1 MKKRFL
7 AVILCLIM
15 LLQPMTVAHAAFDS
29 DESQYN
35 PSPGKYTLQETESD
49 EYLQETEPRAVG
61 NEINFEV
68 QIQLDFPVTEEGV
81 NILKDAF
88 TASLKS
94 EDSGEITNVNTKTT
108 SDHTII
114 CTAENVQPGE
124 YTLILDAEYFFRNYQ
139 QKVFVEEGA
148 KTTVVL
154 SDSYASYRG
163 DGKTSPGVFAL
174 GDLNGDGNIDSTDGD
189 ILVEYIG
196 QSKIKTDNAENDEFK
211 AIYDLNFDGE
221 LNIGDIGILVNNMD
235 EEKREATPIVTV
247 LSSAVK
253 IDTVNSFVDESSERT
268 LDTIM
273 EDHEKMIVLAPE
285 NKEEEISQENPI
297 EIKMDV
303 ASTVPVD
310 GIVISAPAET
320 GPKSGTIEVEVVD
333 EDNPDSAP
341 EIITVPIVDADSEQ
355 PAPAPARAKMRMFRA
370 APIAKATAVRQADGS
385 IVIDLGRQVAIK
397 KVTIVVTATASSAN
411 LTEIAKVEFLNDM
424 ESRIPEP
431 ELNIPQNITIDGI
444 GDSFTVSWDPETN
457 VAGYQVAV
465 SAKDKNGKVYEEQ
478 FYSAGV
484 NRILIQS
491 FKGGVKDKVTP
502 LWTYS
507 VRVKSVNG
515 SWSSAYSETVT
526 HFQYPAGAPD
536 APDNLK
542 LNGKY
547 RQIDASWKDMPGT
560 EKYTLEYREVGTEE
574 YIVINDIV
582 KNSFS
587 ITENLKDDTSYEVR
601 VYGWNTDV
609 KGNAR
614 RGGYSLPA
622 IAKTTVD
629 IPKFSKYAMIPREE
643 IASVSC
649 FAYQGPGGPGGFD
662 MTQYTDDNP
671 FRHENVID
679 GDYTTFLH
687 TNKGYPHGAVV
698 EFKTVQTIS
707 EILMTTRLEDKYRDS
722 TGYSQAELEVWD
734 AEGNRTVYRL
744 GVYALYASNPA
755 AKNTMRFVLPAPVNA
770 KKVKLVLSKYGA
782 GVITISELNF
792 FKFDSLEKDVNAL
805 YADDM
810 HITLKENVTEEMI
823 AALEVRA
830 NTKDAN
836 FNEYHPK
843 KQILEA
849 ELAYA
854 RDLLNNNS
862 NISNVVNVKYDIT
875 RSGTNNCGFS
885 GGLCG
890 LQPLGYVAAADSTVN
905 IYVGQKGKKV
915 GDPVSVRLVVTQYH
929 PESSAWRSGE
939 ITLYHGKNEVTIPNI
954 SSLGFEKGGSLYI
967 VQTNPNDIKANPVS
981 IRVSG
986 GTKIPVLDLHRS
998 VGDSR
1003 FTIDEAQWKD
1013 SIREYVKELTSY
1025 SQALKEMHADHE
1037 AEVGGFEYGNGSNCF
1052 LNSTEIGLDNVLISV
1067 PASQVL
1073 AGIGGAN
1080 APVDTLVERMYNS
1093 AVAMNQMLELFYK
1106 ERGFNPAAANGLH
1119 GIPTARFNIRYHRMF
1134 AGAFMYAGGLHLG
1147 IEWGSVPGVV
1157 SGVPL
1162 TTEENGKRTGG
1173 SIFGWGIAH
1182 ELGHNADGGGVAIAE
1197 VTNNIWA
1204 QLTKTWDTATTTRVP
1219 YQSVYKHV
1227 TSNTVGKP
1235 SSVFAQLGMF
1245 WQLHLAY
1252 DENYTFYNYFKD
1264 GFTAENHSN
1273 LLENEFYARFYT
1285 IRREFAKAPATS
1297 IKLAN
1302 GNTEQ
1307 NIMRTACAAAQ
1318 KDLTDF
1324 FKAWGYSVDAVTEAY
1339 AKQFPK
1345 EERKIQY
1352 LSDGAREYTLAKGAP
1367 MTSTEVDAQLVQGKG
1382 NDGRKVTLTISLP
1395 NEANMDAVLGYEII
1409 RNGRPVAFVTP
1420 AVNEDGEYE
1429 AVTVYEDIVQ
1439 TVNNRVMNYE
1449 VVAYD
1454 KYLNTTS
1461 AKVLDS
1467 IKIRH
1472 EGVLTAE
1479 NWTVTTNAASS
1490 EGVLTVYDGKDVA
1503 EGKNVAE
1510 GNVYTDAVTGDKV
1523 TYNKSMDVKYLE
1535 EETGEL
1541 LRSYSA
1547 AVLTADGDAE
1557 VGFEGKAESTAQIT
1571 YDLGGKQEITGL
1583 AFVGGSTQPWKFL
1596 LEYSDNG
1603 GASFTRITGFS
1614 VGTTDEGYPVLYF
1627 AAGKN
1632 IKSFKATNIRISS
1645 PNGVKTIGYKEIK
1658 LLTPSGDNVDIG
1670 ISTID
1675 PVTGA
1680 ETWNTDNAIGL
1691 LSKDYVLDE
1700 AAGSVIPAGS
1710 FVVTGRYTGNAAY
1723 NVVKLYNEN
1732 YKLYD
1737 ESTEN
1742 KLGGLVNG
1750 YQSIFADMPEEGNI
1764 VNVRDGF
1771 WIYWLEPLSGE
1782 NAGKFGLPGAG
1793 ENGSDIIVEIPA
1805 KVYAELYRVDNA
1817 LTLAGERLVS
1827 DSFVV
1832 DVPEVLP
1839 SIELVSEN

>member
-7 AVILCLIM
+7 AVLLCLIIIM
-15 LLQPMTVAHAAFDS
+15 QTAAIQTFAVSQQEITPEKYTLSDTASEQPPQSRAVNSAVNFEIQIGFEFPISQEGIATIKDFFTAILYSTSS
-29 DESQYN
+29 DESIN
-35 PSPGKYTLQETESD
+35 ISTKEIS
-49 EYLQETEPRAVG
+49 G
-61 NEINFEV
+61 N
-68 QIQLDFPVTEEGV
+68 
-81 NILKDAF
+81 
-88 TASLKS
+88 
-94 EDSGEITNVNTKTT
+94 
-108 SDHTII
+108 TII
-114 CTAENVQPGE
+114 CKAENVPTGE
-124 YTLILDAEYFFRNYQ
+124 YLLKLEAEYFFQDYEQ
-139 QKVFVEEGA
+139 TVTVEDGA
-148 KTTVVL
+148 KTTLVL
-154 SDSYASYRG
+154 SNNYSSYRG
-163 DGKTSPGVFAL
+163 EGKNSPGVFAI
-174 GDLNGDGNIDSTDGD
+174 GDLNKDNVIDSADSDLLIENVGQKR
-189 ILVEYIG
+189 YIKELSENG
-196 QSKIKTDNAENDEFK
+196 TEKEVVNAEFNK
-211 AIYDLNFDGE
+211 IYDLNYDGE
-221 LNIGDIGILVNNMD
+221 INVGDLAIIANNMD
-235 EEKREATPIVTV
+235 MEKREATPIVTV
-247 LSSAVK
+247 ISSAVT
-253 IDTVNSFVDESSERT
+253 IDAESSSVAESSERP
-268 LDTIM
+268 LNTIM

-285 NKEEEISQENPI
+285 DKEQEISEENPI
-297 EIKMDV
+297 QIKMDIS
-303 ASTVPVD
+303 STVPVD

-320 GPKSGTIEVEVVD
+320 GPKSGTIEVEVIN
-333 EDNPDSAP
+333 EDDPNGAP
-341 EIITVPIVDADSEQ
+341 EIITVPIVEANEVQ
-355 PAPAPARAKMRMFRA
+355 PANVPMRSKSLKA
-370 APIAKATAVRQADGS
+370 APIARATAIRQADGS

-424 ESRIPEP
+424 ETRIPEP
-431 ELNIPQNITIDGI
+431 ELNIPQNIKVDGI
-444 GDSFTVSWDPETN
+444 GDSFTVSWDAETN

-465 SAKDKNGKVYEEQ
+465 SAKDKNGKVYDEQ
-478 FYSAGV
+478 FYNAGV

-502 LWTYS
+502 LWTYTI
-507 VRVKSVNG
+507 RVKSVNG
-515 SWSSAYSETVT
+515 SWSSAYSDKVS
-526 HFQYPAGAPD
+526 HYQFAAGAPD

-574 YIVINDIV
+574 YTVVNDILT
-582 KNSFS
+582 NSYS

-601 VYGWNTDV
+601 VYGWNTDNN
-609 KGNAR
+609 GNAR

-622 IAKTTVD
+622 IAKTIVN
-629 IPKFSKYAMIPREE
+629 IPKFPKYAMVPGDE

-649 FAYQGPGGPGGFD
+649 FAYQGPGGPGGID
-662 MTQYTDDNP
+662 YSQYTEDNP
-671 FRHENVID
+671 YKPENVID
-679 GDYTTFLH
+679 GDYTTYFH

-698 EFKTVQTIS
+698 EFETEQNIS

-722 TGYSQAELEVWD
+722 TGYSQAEVEVWD
-734 AEGNRTVYRL
+734 KDGNQSKYRL
-744 GVYALYASNPA
+744 GVYALYATNPA
-755 AKNTMRFVLPAPVNA
+755 AKNTMRFVLPNPVNA
-770 KKVKLVLSKYGA
+770 KKIKLILSKYGA
-782 GVITISELNF
+782 GEITISELNF
-792 FKFDSLEKDVNAL
+792 FKYDSLENDVNAL

-810 HITLKENVTEEMI
+810 HVTLKDNVTEEMI
-823 AALEVRA
+823 EALELRA
-830 NTKDAN
+830 NTKDSN
-836 FNEYHPK
+836 FDEYHPK

-854 RDLLNNNS
+854 RELLNNGS
-862 NISNVVNVKYDIT
+862 NISKAVNIKYDIT
-875 RSGTNNCGFS
+875 RSGTNSSGFS

-939 ITLYHGKNEVTIPNI
+939 ITLYQGKNEVTIPNI

-981 IRVSG
+981 VRVSG

-998 VGDSR
+998 IGDAR
-1003 FTIDEAQWKD
+1003 FEVDQAQWKD
-1013 SIREYVKELTSY
+1013 SIREYVEELTSY
-1025 SQALKEMHADHE
+1025 SLALKEMHADHE
-1037 AEVGGFEYGNGSNCF
+1037 TEVGGFEFGNGSNCF
-1052 LNSTEIGLDNVLISV
+1052 LNSTEISLDNVLISV

-1073 AGIGGAN
+1073 AGIGGAVAN
-1080 APVDTLVERMYNS
+1080 VDILVDRMYNT
-1093 AVAMNQMLELFYK
+1093 AVAMNQMIELFYK
-1106 ERGFNPAAANGLH
+1106 ERGFNPAASNGYH

-1157 SGVPL
+1157 SGSPV

-1182 ELGHNADGGGVAIAE
+1182 ELGHNADGNGVAIAE

-1204 QLTKTWDTATTTRVP
+1204 QLTKTWDTADTTRIP
-1219 YQSVYKHV
+1219 YEKVYQHV

-1252 DENYTFYNYFKD
+1252 DKNYTHYNYYKD
-1264 GFTAENHSN
+1264 GYTAENYAN
-1273 LLENEFYARFYT
+1273 LIENEFYARFYT

-1297 IKLAN
+1297 IKLTN

-1307 NIMRTACAAAQ
+1307 NIMRTACAAAER
-1318 KDLTDF
+1318 DLTDF
-1324 FKAWGYSVDAVTEAY
+1324 FRAWGYNVDAATEAY

-1352 LSDGAREYTLAKGAP
+1352 LSDGAHEYTLANGAP
-1367 MTSTEVDAQLVQGKG
+1367 MTSTEVEAQLVQGNG
-1382 NDGRKVTLTISLP
+1382 NDARKVTLTISLP
-1395 NEANMDAVLGYEII
+1395 DEANMDAVLGYEII
-1409 RNGRPVAFVTP
+1409 RNGLPVAFVTP
-1420 AVNEDGEYE
+1420 AVNENGEYE
-1429 AVTVYEDIVQ
+1429 AATVYEDVVQ
-1439 TVNNRVMNYE
+1439 TINNRVMDYE

-1461 AKVLDS
+1461 ANKLDS

-1472 EGVLTAE
+1472 EGVLATD
-1479 NWTVTTNAASS
+1479 NWTVTTNAVSND
-1490 EGVLTVYDGKDVA
+1490 GVLTVYDGIDVATGKDVV
-1503 EGKNVAE
+1503 EGK
-1510 GNVYTDAVTGDKV
+1510 VYTDAVTGQQV
-1523 TYNKSMDVKYLE
+1523 TYTKSMDVKYLE
-1535 EETGEL
+1535 QETGEL

-1547 AVLTADGDAE
+1547 AILSADGNKE
-1557 VGFEGKAESTAQIT
+1557 VGFEGRAEGTAQIT
-1571 YDLGGKQEITGL
+1571 YDLGGKQEITAL
-1583 AFVGGSTQPWKFL
+1583 AFLGGTTQPWKFA

-1603 GASFTRITGFS
+1603 GVSFTRITGFS
-1614 VGTTDEGYPVLYF
+1614 VGTTDDGYPVLYF

-1632 IKSFKATNIRISS
+1632 IKSYKATNIRITA
-1645 PNGVKTIGYKEIK
+1645 PNGVKTIGIKDIK

-1675 PVTGA
+1675 PETGI
-1680 ETWNTDNAIGL
+1680 ETWNTENAIGL

-1750 YQSIFADMPEEGNI
+1750 YQSIFADMPDEGNI
-1764 VNVRDGF
+1764 VNVKDGF
-1771 WIYWLEPLSGE
+1771 WIYWLEPLSGD
-1782 NAGKFGLPGAG
+1782 NAGKYGLPGAG
-1793 ENGSDIIVEIPA
+1793 EDGSDIVVEIPT
-1805 KVYAELYRVDNA
+1805 KVYAQLFRVDNA
-1817 LTLAGERLVS
+1817 MTLAGERLVS
-1827 DSFVV
+1827 DTFVV
-1832 DVPEVLP
+1832 NVPEILP
-1839 SIELVSEN
+1839 MIEITNS

>member
-7 AVILCLIM
+7 AVFLCLIII
-15 LLQPMTVAHAAFDS
+15 LQTAGLSFAVSQQEEVPDKYTVSSAAEQDVPQSRAINSTVNFEIQIGFEFPISEEGITTVKDFFTAILYSTSS
-29 DESQYN
+29 DESIN
-35 PSPGKYTLQETESD
+35 VSSKEVS
-49 EYLQETEPRAVG
+49 G
-61 NEINFEV
+61 N
-68 QIQLDFPVTEEGV
+68 
-81 NILKDAF
+81 A
-88 TASLKS
+88 
-94 EDSGEITNVNTKTT
+94 
-108 SDHTII
+108 II
-114 CTAENVQPGE
+114 CKAENVPAGE
-124 YTLILDAEYFFRNYQ
+124 YLLKLEAEYFFQDYEQ
-139 QKVFVEEGA
+139 TVTIEEGA
-148 KTTVVL
+148 KTTLVL
-154 SDSYASYRG
+154 SNNYSSYRG
-163 DGKTSPGVFAL
+163 DGKTSPGVFAI
-174 GDLNGDGNIDSTDGD
+174 GDLNKDDVIDSADSD
-189 ILVEYIG
+189 ILIENAGQKRYI
-196 QSKIKTDNAENDEFK
+196 KELAEDGTEKEVVNDEFNK
-211 AIYDLNFDGE
+211 IYDLNYDGE
-221 LNIGDIGILVNNMD
+221 INVGDLAIIANNMD
-235 EEKREATPIVTV
+235 MEKREATPIVTV
-247 LSSAVK
+247 ISSAVT
-253 IDTVNSFVDESSERT
+253 IDADSSSVAENSERP
-268 LDTIM
+268 LNTIM

-285 NKEEEISQENPI
+285 DKEQEISEENPI
-297 EIKMDV
+297 QIKMDV
-303 ASTVPVD
+303 SSTVPVD
-310 GIVISAPAET
+310 GIVISAPAQT
-320 GPKSGTIEVEVVD
+320 GPKSGTIEVEVVNE
-333 EDNPDSAP
+333 EDPNGDPI
-341 EIITVPIVDADSEQ
+341 IITVPIVDENEAK
-355 PAPAPARAKMRMFRA
+355 PVKAPMRARSLRA
-370 APIAKATAVRQADGS
+370 VPVAKATAIRQADGS

-424 ESRIPEP
+424 ETRIPEP
-431 ELNIPQNITIDGI
+431 ELNIPQNITVDGI

-478 FYSAGV
+478 IYNAGV

-502 LWTYS
+502 LWTYT

-515 SWSSAYSETVT
+515 SWSSAYSDKVS
-526 HFQYPAGAPD
+526 HYQFAAGAPD

-574 YIVINDIV
+574 YTVVHDIL
-582 KNSFS
+582 KNSYS

-601 VYGWNTDV
+601 VYGWNTDNN
-609 KGNAR
+609 GNAR

-622 IAKTTVD
+622 IAKTIVN
-629 IPKFSKYAMIPREE
+629 IPKFSKYAMIPSEE
-643 IASVSC
+643 IQSVAC
-649 FAYQGPGGPGGFD
+649 FAYQGPGGPGGID
-662 MTQYTDDNP
+662 YSQYTDDNP
-671 FRHENVID
+671 FKNENVID
-679 GDYTTFLH
+679 GDYTTYLH
-687 TNKGYPHGAVV
+687 TNKGYPHGAIV
-698 EFKTVQTIS
+698 EFKTVQNIS
-707 EILMTTRLEDKYRDS
+707 EILMTTRLEDKYRDT

-734 AEGNRTVYRL
+734 AEGTRTVYRL
-744 GVYALYASNPA
+744 GVYALYATNPA
-755 AKNTMRFVLPAPVNA
+755 AKNTMRFVLPNPVNA

-782 GVITISELNF
+782 GVVTISELNF
-792 FKFDSLEKDVNAL
+792 FKYDSLENDVNAL

-810 HITLKENVTEEMI
+810 HVSLKDNVTEEMI
-823 AALEVRA
+823 EALEIRS
-830 NTKDAN
+830 NTKDPN
-836 FNEYHPK
+836 FDEYHPK

-854 RDLLNNNS
+854 RELLNNNS
-862 NISNVVNVKYDIT
+862 NISKAVNVKYDIT
-875 RSGTNNCGFS
+875 RSGTNNSGFS

-890 LQPLGYVAAADSTVN
+890 LQPLGYVAAAESTVN

-981 IRVSG
+981 VRVSG
-986 GTKIPVLDLHRS
+986 ATKIPVLDLHRS
-998 VGDSR
+998 IGNSR
-1003 FTIDEAQWKD
+1003 FEIDQAQWKD

-1025 SQALKEMHADHE
+1025 SLALKEMHADHE

-1052 LNSTEIGLDNVLISV
+1052 LNSTEISLDNVLISV

-1073 AGIGGAN
+1073 AGIGGAC
-1080 APVDTLVERMYNS
+1080 ATVDTLVDRMYNT
-1093 AVAMNQMLELFYK
+1093 AAAMNQMLELFYK
-1106 ERGFNPAAANGLH
+1106 ERGFNPAASNGYH

-1157 SGVPL
+1157 SGSPV

-1182 ELGHNADGGGVAIAE
+1182 ELGHNADGSGVAIAE

-1204 QLTKTWDTATTTRVP
+1204 QLTKTWDTATTTRIP
-1219 YQSVYKHV
+1219 YEKVYEHV

-1252 DENYTFYNYFKD
+1252 DKNYTHYNYYKD
-1264 GFTAENHSN
+1264 GYTAENYAN

-1285 IRREFAKAPATS
+1285 IRREFAKAPATT

-1324 FKAWGYSVDAVTEAY
+1324 FRAWGYSVDAVTEAY

-1352 LSDGAREYTLAKGAP
+1352 LSDAAREYTLANGAA

-1382 NDGRKVTLTISLP
+1382 NDARKVTLSISLP
-1395 NEANMDAVLGYEII
+1395 DEANMDAVLGYEII
-1409 RNGRPVAFVTP
+1409 RNGLPVAFVTP

-1429 AVTVYEDIVQ
+1429 AVTVYEDVVQ
-1439 TVNNRVMNYE
+1439 TINNRIMDYE

-1461 AKVLDS
+1461 ANKLDT

-1472 EGVLTAE
+1472 EGRLTTE
-1479 NWTVTTNAASS
+1479 NWTVSTNAVSN
-1490 EGVLTVYDGKDVA
+1490 EGVLNVYDGIDVA
-1503 EGKNVAE
+1503 EGKDVVP
-1510 GNVYTDAVTGDKV
+1510 GKVYTDAVTGEQV

-1547 AVLTADGDAE
+1547 AALTADGDAE
-1557 VGFEGKAESTAQIT
+1557 VGFEGTAQGTAQIT
-1571 YDLGGKQEITGL
+1571 YDLGGKQEITAL
-1583 AFVGGSTQPWKFL
+1583 AFVGGSTKTWKFS

-1603 GASFTRITGFS
+1603 GVSYTRLTGFS
-1614 VGTTDEGYPVLYF
+1614 VGETADHYPTLYF

-1632 IKSFKATNIRISS
+1632 IKSVKATNIRITS
-1645 PNGVKTIGYKEIK
+1645 PNGVKTIGYKEMQ

-1675 PVTGA
+1675 PETGV
-1680 ETWNTDNAIGL
+1680 ETWSTDNAIGL

-1700 AAGSVIPAGS
+1700 DAGSVIPAGS
-1710 FVVTGRYTGNAAY
+1710 FVVTGQYTGNAAY
-1723 NVVKLYNEN
+1723 NVVKLYNQN

-1764 VNVRDGF
+1764 VNVKDGF
-1771 WIYWLEPLSGE
+1771 WIYWLEPLSGD

-1793 ENGSDIIVEIPA
+1793 EDGSDIVVEIPT
-1805 KVYAELYRVDNA
+1805 KVYAQLFRVDNA
-1817 LTLAGERLVS
+1817 MTLAGERLVS

-1832 DVPEVLP
+1832 DVPTTLP
-1839 SIELVSEN
+1839 MIELKNS